1 MLHSYEK
8 AIPSNGLLLFHCTS
22 YLRSNEFNYI
32 SLETA
37 LSDIVIISQL
47 PINWI
52 SIMSSG
58 RSNIISCGKF
68 GTIEFVHTKQKP
80 DSIMPQL
87 EYDGRKL

>member
-1 MLHSYEK
+1 
-8 AIPSNGLLLFHCTS
+8 
-22 YLRSNEFNYI
+22 
-32 SLETA
+32 
-37 LSDIVIISQL
+37 
-47 PINWI
+47 
-52 SIMSSG
+52 MSSG